1 MDRNDN
7 ENTTHTPENL
17 VRTCLMLFLLSG
29 RSSPIFENVSQNN
42 VLEKSRKMKIFHI
55 LDSWSKSKTYWQNGQ
70 SLCHLICKS
79 RNRFAMGVGGG
90 DGGIILFT
98 ISVALNFSRGGCP
111 NLYSPLNQGITCT
124 WQTLTLLRCMVS
136 ISSIKL
142 PLHLFQ
148 RFCQSIYTSYVVI
161 HFNLYVPVIK
171 QAVNYSSYRKYDSS
185 FNLFQKSRIHD
196 ESQKTVHHV
205 DIQSKSF

>member
-7 ENTTHTPENL
+7 ENTTHTSENL

-79 RNRFAMGVGGG
+79 RNRFAMGVGGRG
-90 DGGIILFT
+90 WRDYFVYHIRGLKFFKGRVSKPLQPPEPGHHMYMVDINT
-98 ISVALNFSRGGCP
+98 AALHGF
-111 NLYSPLNQGITCT
+111 
-124 WQTLTLLRCMVS
+124 

-148 RFCQSIYTSYVVI
+148 RFCQRGSIYTSYVVI
-161 HFNLYVPVIK
+161 HFNLYVPV
-171 QAVNYSSYRKYDSS
+171 NYSSY
-185 FNLFQKSRIHD
+185 
-196 ESQKTVHHV
+196 
-205 DIQSKSF
+205 

>member
-79 RNRFAMGVGGG
+79 RYRFAMGVGGG

-136 ISSIKL
+136 
-142 PLHLFQ
+142 
-148 RFCQSIYTSYVVI
+148 
-161 HFNLYVPVIK
+161 
-171 QAVNYSSYRKYDSS
+171 
-185 FNLFQKSRIHD
+185 
-196 ESQKTVHHV
+196 
-205 DIQSKSF
+205 

>member
-1 MDRNDN
+1 MAYILEISKSHNKLWLNLIPVVEAIRNICMIKQSQKRTIKAGRQHIN
-7 ENTTHTPENL
+7 PPLLPCQQTLKVFSVKTQKWIEMITKIQPTPPKTWCEPA
-17 VRTCLMLFLLSG
+17 CMMLFLLSG

-124 WQTLTLLRCMVS
+124 RAS
-136 ISSIKL
+136 
-142 PLHLFQ
+142 
-148 RFCQSIYTSYVVI
+148 
-161 HFNLYVPVIK
+161 
-171 QAVNYSSYRKYDSS
+171 
-185 FNLFQKSRIHD
+185 
-196 ESQKTVHHV
+196 HV
-205 DIQSKSF
+205 LGRH

>member
-98 ISVALNFSRGGCP
+98 ISFKGRVSK
-111 NLYSPLNQGITCT
+111 PLQPPEPGHHMYQGITCT

-136 ISSIKL
+136 
-142 PLHLFQ
+142 
-148 RFCQSIYTSYVVI
+148 
-161 HFNLYVPVIK
+161 
-171 QAVNYSSYRKYDSS
+171 
-185 FNLFQKSRIHD
+185 
-196 ESQKTVHHV
+196 
-205 DIQSKSF
+205 

>member
-70 SLCHLICKS
+70 SLLVPFNMQIQKS
-79 RNRFAMGVGGG
+79 FRDGSGG
-90 DGGIILFT
+90 
-98 ISVALNFSRGGCP
+98 RGWRDYFVYHIRG
-111 NLYSPLNQGITCT
+111 LKFFKGRVSKPLQPPEPGHHMYQGITCT
-124 WQTLTLLRCMVS
+124 WQTLTLLRC
-136 ISSIKL
+136 
-142 PLHLFQ
+142 
-148 RFCQSIYTSYVVI
+148 RFHDII
-161 HFNLYVPVIK
+161 H
-171 QAVNYSSYRKYDSS
+171 
-185 FNLFQKSRIHD
+185 
-196 ESQKTVHHV
+196 
-205 DIQSKSF
+205 

>member
-79 RNRFAMGVGGG
+79 RN
-90 DGGIILFT
+90 T

-124 WQTLTLLRCMVS
+124 WQTLTLLAALRGFM

-148 RFCQSIYTSYVVI
+148 RFCQRGSTYTSYVVI

-171 QAVNYSSYRKYDSS
+171 QQAVNYSSY
-185 FNLFQKSRIHD
+185 
-196 ESQKTVHHV
+196 
-205 DIQSKSF
+205 

>member
-55 LDSWSKSKTYWQNGQ
+55 LDIWSKSKTYWQNGQ

-79 RNRFAMGVGGG
+79 RNRGWRDYFVYHIRGLK
-90 DGGIILFT
+90 LFKGRVSKPLQPPEPGHHMYLVDINT
-98 ISVALNFSRGGCP
+98 AALHGF
-111 NLYSPLNQGITCT
+111 
-124 WQTLTLLRCMVS
+124 M

-148 RFCQSIYTSYVVI
+148 RFCQRGSIYTSYVVI
-161 HFNLYVPVIK
+161 HFNLYVPV
-171 QAVNYSSYRKYDSS
+171 NYSSY
-185 FNLFQKSRIHD
+185 
-196 ESQKTVHHV
+196 
-205 DIQSKSF
+205 

>member
-1 MDRNDN
+1 MAYILEISKSHNKLWLNLIPVVEAIRNICMIKQSQKRTIKAGRQHIN
-7 ENTTHTPENL
+7 PPLLPCQQTLKVFSVKTQKWIEMITKIQPTPPKTWCEPA
-17 VRTCLMLFLLSG
+17 CMMLFLLSG

-136 ISSIKL
+136 
-142 PLHLFQ
+142 
-148 RFCQSIYTSYVVI
+148 
-161 HFNLYVPVIK
+161 
-171 QAVNYSSYRKYDSS
+171 
-185 FNLFQKSRIHD
+185 
-196 ESQKTVHHV
+196 
-205 DIQSKSF
+205 

>member
-1 MDRNDN
+1 MAYILEISKSNNKLWLNLIPVVEAIRNICMIKQSQKRTIKAGRQHINPPLLPCQQTLKVFSVQNTKMDRNDN

-136 ISSIKL
+136 
-142 PLHLFQ
+142 
-148 RFCQSIYTSYVVI
+148 
-161 HFNLYVPVIK
+161 
-171 QAVNYSSYRKYDSS
+171 
-185 FNLFQKSRIHD
+185 
-196 ESQKTVHHV
+196 
-205 DIQSKSF
+205 

>member
-1 MDRNDN
+1 MAYILEISKSNNKLWLNLIPVVEAIRKICMIKQNQKRTIKAGRQHIN
-7 ENTTHTPENL
+7 PPLLPCQQTLKVFSVKTQKWIEMITKIQPTPPKTWCEPA
-17 VRTCLMLFLLSG
+17 CMMLFLLSG

-136 ISSIKL
+136 
-142 PLHLFQ
+142 
-148 RFCQSIYTSYVVI
+148 
-161 HFNLYVPVIK
+161 
-171 QAVNYSSYRKYDSS
+171 
-185 FNLFQKSRIHD
+185 
-196 ESQKTVHHV
+196 
-205 DIQSKSF
+205 

>member
-136 ISSIKL
+136 SIKL

-148 RFCQSIYTSYVVI
+148 RFCQRGSIYTSYVVI
-161 HFNLYVPVIK
+161 HFNLYVPV
-171 QAVNYSSYRKYDSS
+171 NYSSY
-185 FNLFQKSRIHD
+185 
-196 ESQKTVHHV
+196 
-205 DIQSKSF
+205 